1 MVGDRQMRR
10 LVKIEQEKLKQ
21 QMRIS
26 TGVTRN
32 ENSVERV
39 EEVGIAMEVD
49 DSNTGLDNII
59 VEEVNHLHSQE
70 MLDREMAD
78 VGSDLDL
85 NAEFKKWYLKHK
97 PTRYCAIELITLFN
111 KHNLKIKPFYKFKGS
126 NKPDI
131 MQINMSSYLH
141 IGLTKQLNKID
152 VLKDIPDFLALM

>member
-85 NAEFKKWYLKHK
+85 NAEL
-97 PTRYCAIELITLFN
+97 
-111 KHNLKIKPFYKFKGS
+111 
-126 NKPDI
+126 DI
-131 MQINMSSYLH
+131 VQSI
-141 IGLTKQLNKID
+141 
-152 VLKDIPDFLALM
+152 

>member
-10 LVKIEQEKLKQ
+10 LAKIEQEKLKQ

-39 EEVGIAMEVD
+39 EVGIAMEVGG
-49 DSNTGLDNII
+49 SNTGLHNVI

-78 VGSDLDL
+78 VVTMMV
-85 NAEFKKWYLKHK
+85 FK
-97 PTRYCAIELITLFN
+97 A
-111 KHNLKIKPFYKFKGS
+111 
-126 NKPDI
+126 
-131 MQINMSSYLH
+131 
-141 IGLTKQLNKID
+141 
-152 VLKDIPDFLALM
+152 